1 MNIPPRSDIAY
12 LTSRAAERHFTDAER
27 LRERMSVHLRNGK
40 SMAEAERIAASEL
53 KLYHMVAEDY

>member
-27 LRERMSVHLRNGK
+27 LRERMGVHLRNGK
-40 SMAEAERIAASEL
+40 SMAEAERLAAQEL
-53 KLYHMVAEDY
+53 KLFYMVNEV